1 MEIRLPRGKGPTVTV
16 LGAVA
21 LGAFLAGAGPQ
32 LPGLLDRPACGEKV
46 MQAVATEK
54 PVNGSYAC
62 FDTNLQAGL
71 SSAGIDSDVAFAAR
85 IGHAG
90 SYHYLQK
97 TEDGG
102 YVYEY
107 DRTVSGHNQ
116 VQAAIKALK
125 SRDVL
130 GAWAEITGQTQKSSS
145 KVYTLYFDGEGKITA
160 VV

>member
-1 MEIRLPRGKGPTVTV
+1 MEIRLPRGKGPTVTM

-90 SYHYLQK
+90 SSTTCK
-97 TEDGG
+97 RP
-102 YVYEY
+102 
-107 DRTVSGHNQ
+107 RT
-116 VQAAIKALK
+116 AATCTSTTGR
-125 SRDVL
+125 SRD
-130 GAWAEITGQTQKSSS
+130 TTRSRPRSRR
-145 KVYTLYFDGEGKITA
+145 
-160 VV
+160 